1 MQSMISDR
9 ILSKLIERKPEL
21 ISLKA
26 TIADAAGII
35 IESYE
40 NGGKLLICG
49 NGGSSSDSDH
59 IVGELMKSFESI
71 RPLKKEIANSLI
83 ELSPERG
90 NYLAIKLESG
100 LPAISLT
107 AQTSLTTAICND
119 IDADL
124 VFAQQ
129 VVSYGC
135 KNDVLIAI
143 STSGN
148 SQNVVDACVTAR
160 ALKMKVIGLTGSDGG
175 KMNQF
180 CDILLNVPE
189 KRTAYVQELHLPV
202 IHSLCLL
209 IEEHFYPNKK

>member
-1 MQSMISDR
+1 MINDR
-9 ILSKLIERKPEL
+9 ILSELIARKPEL
-21 ISLKA
+21 TSLK
-26 TIADAAGII
+26 TSIYMAAAEII
-35 IESYE
+35 GSYE

-49 NGGSSSDSDH
+49 NGGSSSDADH
-59 IVGELMKSFESI
+59 IVGELMKSFESV
-71 RPLKKEIANSLI
+71 RPLKKEITDSLC
-83 ELSPERG
+83 ELSPVRG
-90 NYLAIKLESG
+90 SYLAMKLESG

-107 AQTSLTTAICND
+107 SQTSLTTAISND

-129 VVSYGC
+129 VVSYGYS
-135 KNDVLIAI
+135 NDVLFAI

-148 SQNVVDACVTAR
+148 SQNAIDACITAK
-160 ALKMKVIGLTGSDGG
+160 ALKMKVIGLTGMDGG
-175 KMNQF
+175 KMKQF

-209 IEEHFYPNKK
+209 IEEHFYGTKK